1 MALNQGPTLR
11 SRMALWSAPQISVNA
26 LKIAGI
32 VLMTMYFFSLT
43 VVQRGLLPIADYT
56 AEELNELLSA
66 DPQAMLW
73 AGVGSVMSVI
83 GIMSLPIFAYLLVQG
98 VEHTASIQRY
108 ILTVL
113 VFAVISEVPYDLAT
127 SGQVWDWSSQNSLWT
142 VFVALVMLWLMHT
155 FQGKGML
162 PVVLD
167 ILIAAAGCFWAIL
180 LNALFGGGFVL
191 IVAILY
197 LLRERKAAGC
207 LLGVL
212 VSLLYTSAP
221 LGFIPVAMSSG
232 RRRPWKLWAK
242 YACYAFYP
250 VMLGVFALITYLV
263 A

>member
-26 LKIAGI
+26 LKIAGM

-108 ILTVL
+108 KI
-113 VFAVISEVPYDLAT
+113 
-127 SGQVWDWSSQNSLWT
+127 
-142 VFVALVMLWLMHT
+142 
-155 FQGKGML
+155 
-162 PVVLD
+162 
-167 ILIAAAGCFWAIL
+167 
-180 LNALFGGGFVL
+180 
-191 IVAILY
+191 
-197 LLRERKAAGC
+197 
-207 LLGVL
+207 
-212 VSLLYTSAP
+212 
-221 LGFIPVAMSSG
+221 G
-232 RRRPWKLWAK
+232 RAH
-242 YACYAFYP
+242 
-250 VMLGVFALITYLV
+250 V
-263 A
+263 